1 MTPSIKEKII
11 FSRARNLMRPSFS
24 PSFIEPQ
31 YFQKHMDTK
40 RNFFSILYSIVKIMI
55 NYVSLICLMCIRV
68 IRYIIIPSSLTT
80 LTIKMNIKVNIFP
93 FLSWMRNSTHD
104 HEGPLPF
111 CKQNRNDTFS
121 IEMAVLTFV
130 KISS

>member
-1 MTPSIKEKII
+1 MVFGLRLLTDCSHCTQE
-11 FSRARNLMRPSFS
+11 
-24 PSFIEPQ
+24 
-31 YFQKHMDTK
+31 YFGGKHMDTK

-130 KISS
+130 EISS

>member
-1 MTPSIKEKII
+1 MTQPIKEKII
-11 FSRARNLMRPSFS
+11 FSRAITLLRPSFT

-31 YFQKHMDTK
+31 YFRNTRIR
-40 RNFFSILYSIVKIMI
+40 RNFFSVLYSIVKIMI

-68 IRYIIIPSSLTT
+68 IRYIIIPSSQTT

-121 IEMAVLTFV
+121 IEMAVLTYV
-130 KISS
+130 EISS